1 MMESVGKRMCPS
13 KKITVKFVRKS
24 PAVKKAKDYLK
35 EYRERLKSDPGLYKL
50 HRAVETLRIKKNRER
65 NQSENAKQRNKELQR
80 FRQKRYR
87 ERLKMQG
94 KLENKWKP
102 MTRKTCEEQRRKW
115 GEKYKERK

>member
-50 HRAVETLRIKKNRER
+50 HRAVETLRIKKTEK
-65 NQSENAKQRNKELQR
+65 EIKVKTRNKEIKS
-80 FRQKRYR
+80 FKGSDKR
-87 ERLKMQG
+87 G
-94 KLENKWKP
+94 
-102 MTRKTCEEQRRKW
+102 T
-115 GEKYKERK
+115 EKD